1 MPIDLASLYN
11 QSRLLIEATLRV
23 APGFNG
29 RFQPTGFPDLG
40 AALHTGVRLNQNGH
54 LVTLE
59 MLLVES
65 AQSIANWLE
74 AVCLDGDD
82 YNDDCRGIPYVRV
95 LDGHN
100 NNRFLTSSVLEPHRL
115 ASDYVLDAK
124 NAGSPYKDELA
135 RALEANKARPVHI
148 PSLVPEIFRRDP
160 GCVLHGVFLERIDGR
175 LRLPRLVSASIDA
188 AEPEQAN
195 SGGVYRGQVTA
206 KDNIPYPRQEF
217 TSTDIKA
224 SFIIHLGTL
233 RSYRLGAT
241 PNPPALGSEQQGQ
254 WTNEE
259 AFLVLWALY
268 KINRF
273 LNGYL
278 RLRTACEFEVGS
290 ITTTPALAND
300 WQSNVTG
307 ALTMLKAACFPSMQD
322 PDEWKQR
329 RVCVRTYAIDIV
341 GESDSIP
348 DSVTDDMFD
357 LSGFDHRA
365 ELKQV
370 ERGRGARKQSVRI
383 LQLKGDWQDDED
395 RKKLLDQNPRIKEG
409 EEEENP
415 AHKFVQQA
423 LKKWDAK
430 LKKQRGES
438 ATEEEAGES

>member
-1 MPIDLASLYN
+1 MPINLASLYD
-11 QSRLLIEATLRV
+11 QPRLLIEATLRV
-23 APGFNG
+23 ATGFNG

-40 AALHTGVRLNQNGH
+40 AALHKGVRLDPNGN
-54 LVTLE
+54 LITLD

-124 NAGSPYKDELA
+124 HAGRPYKDDFA
-135 RALEANKARPVHI
+135 QALGANKARPIHI

-160 GCVLHGVFLERIDGR
+160 GSVVHGVFLERIDGR
-175 LRLPRLVSASIDA
+175 IRLPRLVSASIDA

-224 SFIIHLGTL
+224 SFVIHLGTL
-233 RSYRLGAT
+233 RSYRLGAASK
-241 PNPPALGSEQQGQ
+241 PPALGTHQGQ

-268 KINRF
+268 KIRRF

-290 ITTTPALAND
+290 ITTTPALAEE
-300 WQSNVTG
+300 WQSDVAG
-307 ALTMLKAACFPSMQD
+307 AFATLKAASFPPVQE

-329 RVCVRTYAIDIV
+329 RVSVLTYAIDIV
-341 GESDSIP
+341 GESDPIP
-348 DSVTDDMFD
+348 DSVTNEMVD
-357 LSGFDHRA
+357 LGGFVHKA
-365 ELKQV
+365 ELKNV
-370 ERGRGARKQSVRI
+370 ERGKGAQRQTVRI
-383 LQLKGDWQDDED
+383 LQLNGDWSDEED